1 MKSKSQYS
9 RYFTYIRPFTK
20 LPIVRTY
27 GSATFTL
34 VVMTI
39 FIFYAIKPT
48 VETILVLQK
57 KLEDSTQVLEKGNQ
71 KANNLSQGKANFEKL
86 DPNIKATISQAIP
99 DTVSLKSVVQTL
111 EQVAKTHE
119 ASVSAIQIQP
129 LIFTTKKEN
138 QLGSISEVAFTFN
151 AAGEYTKLTA
161 ILQDL
166 KSSARLISIDS
177 VSLSKSDEG
186 NSLIMSISGKAYYI
200 K

>member
-57 KLEDSTQVLEKGNQ
+57 KLEDSTQVLEKVNQ
-71 KANNLSQGKANFEKL
+71 KANNLL
-86 DPNIKATISQAIP
+86 
-99 DTVSLKSVVQTL
+99 TVLYLLRQYKFVL
-111 EQVAKTHE
+111 IFLY
-119 ASVSAIQIQP
+119 SAIYCFYFST
-129 LIFTTKKEN
+129 L
-138 QLGSISEVAFTFN
+138 
-151 AAGEYTKLTA
+151 
-161 ILQDL
+161 
-166 KSSARLISIDS
+166 
-177 VSLSKSDEG
+177 SLLANREKQSK
-186 NSLIMSISGKAYYI
+186 
-200 K
+200 